1 MPAKAVT
8 KKEIANYKV
17 VMLGEAG
24 VGKTCIVNRYVK
36 GNFMQSE
43 STIGSNFC
51 SKIETVKP

>member
-1 MPAKAVT
+1 MED